1 MYDCI
6 PIFINLRLLN
16 QQMKM
21 NLFHLAPVLQL
32 PITDGCGQTSRIAV
46 KPALPNDTLAITE
59 ERIEPEWKGGNLD
72 FDKWDYKMESKYDK

>member
-1 MYDCI
+1 MDDCI

-16 QQMKM
+16 QQMKI

-32 PITDGCGQTSRIAV
+32 TITAGCGQTPRIAV
-46 KPALPNDTLAITE
+46 KPASASDKLPITE

-72 FDKWDYKMESKYDK
+72 FDKWNYEM